1 VVACFAVKRPLGN
14 YGEVTAKHANGRKEE
29 REEIPNP
36 NPRSG
41 IVSRLL
47 SHETFVLMA
56 KKKAITKVEKKL
68 LITGGT
74 GFLGTHIVRQLLD
87 AGQKNLRVMASGVP
101 DWMKDLGVE
110 PIVGSVTNR
119 DDVASAV
126 RNVSAIFHLAGKVSR
141 DNEDAAAMNRVH
153 VEGTRMLCE
162 AAKEAGVATMLLAS
176 SSGTIAVSEDEQVF
190 DETFPQP
197 VDVLSRWAYYA
208 SKYYQE
214 RTALEN
220 FDGEGRKLVILNP
233 SLLLGPDDERLS
245 STKPVLDFLGRKIPY
260 SPSGGLSFVD
270 ARDAAAAFIAALEK
284 GRHQEKYLLGAANMT
299 FPEFFG
305 RLERLSGVAAPM
317 LKVPKKLA
325 MAGSS
330 MIESVFKNWGKAS
343 PVASK
348 EVEQAEYFWY
358 FDSTKAKEELGFE
371 PRDPQETLQDT
382 IRYLRREF
390 LGEGVF

>member
-1 VVACFAVKRPLGN
+1 
-14 YGEVTAKHANGRKEE
+14 
-29 REEIPNP
+29 
-36 NPRSG
+36 
-41 IVSRLL
+41 
-47 SHETFVLMA
+47 MA
-56 KKKAITKVEKKL
+56 KKKALTKVEKKI

-74 GFLGTHIVRQLLD
+74 GFLGTHIVRQLMD
-87 AGQKNLRVMASGVP
+87 AGEKNLRVMASSVP
-101 DWMKDLGVE
+101 EWMTDAGVE
-110 PIVGSVTNR
+110 AAAGSVTNR
-119 DDVASAV
+119 DDVKSAV
-126 RNVSAIFHLAGKVSR
+126 KNASAIFHLAGKVSR
-141 DNEDAAAMNRVH
+141 DDDDAAAMNKVH
-153 VEGTRMLCE
+153 VEGTRVLCE
-162 AAKEAGVATMLLAS
+162 AAAEAGVKTIVLAS
-176 SSGTIAVSEDEQVF
+176 SSGTIAVSEDDQVV

-197 VDVLSRWAYYA
+197 VDVFSRWAYYA

-214 RTALEN
+214 RAALEN
-220 FDGEGRKLVILNP
+220 FNGDGRRLVILNP

-260 SPSGGLSFVD
+260 SPSGGLNFVD
-270 ARDAAAAFIAALEK
+270 ARDAASAFIAALEK
-284 GRHQEKYLLGAANMT
+284 GKHQEKYLLGAANMT

-305 RLERLSGVAAPM
+305 RLERLSGVSAPM
-317 LKVPKKLA
+317 LKMPKKLA

-358 FDSTKAKEELGFE
+358 FDSSKAETELGFA

-382 IRYLRREF
+382 ISYLRRNF

>member
-1 VVACFAVKRPLGN
+1 MIGVICGQQPLRTLN
-14 YGEVTAKHANGRKEE
+14 CV
-29 REEIPNP
+29 
-36 NPRSG
+36 
-41 IVSRLL
+41 
-47 SHETFVLMA
+47 MA
-56 KKKAITKVEKKL
+56 KKKSIVKVEKKIL
-68 LITGGT
+68 VTGGT

-87 AGQKNLRVMASGVP
+87 AGEKNLRVMASKIP
-101 DWMKDLGVE
+101 DWMTDAGVE
-110 PIVGSVTNR
+110 PAAGSVTNK

-126 RNVSAIFHLAGKVSR
+126 KNISSIFHLAGKVSR
-141 DNEDAAAMNRVH
+141 DNDDAAAMNKVH
-153 VEGTRMLCE
+153 LEGTRILCE
-162 AAKEAGVATMLLAS
+162 AAKEAGVTTMLLAS

-197 VDVLSRWAYYA
+197 VEIFSRWAYYA

-214 RTALEN
+214 RAAIDN
-220 FDGEGRKLVILNP
+220 FDGDGRRLVILNP

-260 SPSGGLSFVD
+260 SPSGGLNFVD
-270 ARDAAAAFIAALEK
+270 ARDAAAAFISALEK
-284 GRHQEKYLLGAANMT
+284 GRHREKYLLGAANMT

-305 RLERLSGVAAPM
+305 RLERLSGVSAPM

-358 FDSTKAKEELGFE
+358 FDSSKAVEELGFS

-382 IRYLRREF
+382 ISYIRREF
-390 LGEGVF
+390 LGDGVF